1 METLTNVNVIRGIME
16 KSGFKFSKA
25 MGQNFLVNPSVCPR
39 IAEMGGSGPDV
50 GALEVGPGIGVLTA
64 ELAKRCRKVVSVEL
78 DTRLLPILDETLAEF
93 DNVKIINGDIMEVD
107 LHKLIAENFAGM
119 DVIVCANLPYYIT
132 SPVIMKL
139 LEEKLPIKSITVMVQ
154 KEAAQRICAPLPSRQ
169 AGAIT
174 AAVNYYTQPNLL
186 FNVSPGSFMPP
197 PEVQSS
203 VIRLDIREETAVDAK
218 DEAYFF
224 KIVKAAFSQ
233 RRKTLLNT
241 LSSGLGMEKAKTAA
255 MLEAA
260 NVNAG
265 LRAEQLA
272 MEDFAR
278 LAKAL
283 GEMTR

>member
-1 METLTNVNVIRGIME
+1 METLTNINVIRGIME

-39 IAEMGGSGPDV
+39 IAEMGGSGTDV

-241 LSSGLGMEKAKTAA
+241 LASGLGMEKAKTAA

-260 NVNAG
+260 SVNAG

-283 GEMTR
+283 GEITR